1 MDVNG
6 IKSRINYEIE
16 GFFVKL
22 TQAKE
27 EAYLIRPRNR
37 PAIAYKYLVFWRT

>member
-1 MDVNG
+1 MNVNG
-6 IKSRINYEIE
+6 IKSRINYKIE

-27 EAYLIRPRNR
+27 EAYLIRQ
-37 PAIAYKYLVFWRT
+37 RTVQPLLINI